1 MKHQFSILLINLLLI
16 NFSFSQHK
24 YPLIKDVNIELI
36 KYGVNN
42 RTTDCSKNISSPE
55 EKKYEVYFEA
65 KFRDFSTKKT
75 IDFNNISLVDTDNK
89 IRYRPL
95 GVSYRQYDSYA
106 STANLKE
113 YKYED
118 TFTKNSLEGIENY
131 DFFLYDRNIIT
142 LKKRKKPKYR
152 YRIKPNNFK
161 IKKGLKL
168 NFRFPAFKT
177 RKDSGNFKIY
187 WKKELIGI
195 FKILDGKP
203 I

>member
-75 IDFNNISLVDTDNK
+75 IDFNNISIIEEK
-89 IRYRPL
+89 IIVFY
-95 GVSYRQYDSYA
+95 S
-106 STANLKE
+106 
-113 YKYED
+113 
-118 TFTKNSLEGIENY
+118 F
-131 DFFLYDRNIIT
+131 
-142 LKKRKKPKYR
+142 
-152 YRIKPNNFK
+152 
-161 IKKGLKL
+161 
-168 NFRFPAFKT
+168 
-177 RKDSGNFKIY
+177 
-187 WKKELIGI
+187 
-195 FKILDGKP
+195 
-203 I
+203 